1 MIYEIF
7 INMYSI
13 SIKRFFF
20 LTYMIILWS
29 YYYQKSNIST
39 ISKYLEARNR
49 EWQWRR
55 VYIKFVTYVYQTSIY
70 IIFALGDNEI
80 DKSQHL
86 DVDIAMD
93 VA

>member
-1 MIYEIF
+1 MC
-7 INMYSI
+7 
-13 SIKRFFF
+13 
-20 LTYMIILWS
+20 MIILWS
-29 YYYQKSNIST
+29 YYLLKEWYLYLQIT
-39 ISKYLEARNR
+39 KYIEARNR

-55 VYIKFVTYVYQTSIY
+55 VYIKFVTYVYQTSVY

>member
-1 MIYEIF
+1 M
-7 INMYSI
+7 
-13 SIKRFFF
+13 
-20 LTYMIILWS
+20 YMIILWS
-29 YYYQKSNIST
+29 YYLLKEWYLYLQIT
-39 ISKYLEARNR
+39 KYIEARNR

-55 VYIKFVTYVYQTSIY
+55 VYIKFVTYVYQTSVY

-93 VA
+93 VG